1 MEESSRSRGWG
12 RESNVTSHEASPC
25 CKDGLPTGAG
35 MQAGPLSSAGIVCFQ
50 ILTSRSFVVEESSN
64 LSQLEYTANKL
75 IDNLCSQIFSQ
86 KIIYARCIDVLSL

>member
-1 MEESSRSRGWG
+1 MEESGRSRGWG

-50 ILTSRSFVVEESSN
+50 ILTSRSFQVEENSN

-86 KIIYARCIDVLSL
+86 KII